1 MGLKGLQGIKGGYMG
16 LQAVKGSYR
25 GLQRNTK
32 NDRGLQPVKRER
44 KRSKWLNKKKNKII
58 KQSLLSI

>member
-1 MGLKGLQGIKGGYMG
+1 MGLQG
-16 LQAVKGSYR
+16 VKGSYR

-44 KRSKWLNKKKNKII
+44 KRSKWLNKEKKQDNQTISFVDLKR
-58 KQSLLSI
+58 KTWFVKNGNF